1 MGKVNL
7 FPIQHQTSFTITN
20 LGLSTAGQNQMVER
34 TYQTLFFPF
43 FRHVLTSLRL
53 APRSP
58 RGSSEKAPLCLP
70 EQYVRITFASGSHAN
85 GQTVYSGASLC
96 VCVCAVGSLWLAPTL
111 AHFTHSVSQSEAGSY
126 SGPHYHF
133 CLGAIHALLAK
144 GRGA

>member
-96 VCVCAVGSLWLAPTL
+96 VCVCVCVCVRCGLPVARPDPGPLHSQRLAVWGWELLRTSLPLLLGSNPCL
-111 AHFTHSVSQSEAGSY
+111 VS
-126 SGPHYHF
+126 
-133 CLGAIHALLAK
+133 
-144 GRGA
+144 